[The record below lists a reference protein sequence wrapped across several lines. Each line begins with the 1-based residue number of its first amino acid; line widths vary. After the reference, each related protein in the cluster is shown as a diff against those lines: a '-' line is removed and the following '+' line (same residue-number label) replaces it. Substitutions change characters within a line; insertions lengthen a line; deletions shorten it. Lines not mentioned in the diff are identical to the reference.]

1 MRRGSHLWTC
11 CTLTNPLC
19 ERARTWQLD
28 FYIDVYSRP
37 IRHGFLRLRAASC
50 GREVGVGLGN
60 LQAGRSLA
68 RSFVRCNSL
77 SFPLFFIY
85 LFFFPFLS
93 FFPFFSILF
102 FLFSLPLS
110 LSSCIARPLVSPV
123 AAPLSTVHICFW
135 GVVPVIED
143 RVWILFGFYCDAL
156 SNDGNEHSQS
166 ETGAY
171 RSEEKWAF
179 FGFFSFTIDI
189 RSSVLGLVTLVRDR
203 VKKKK
208 REKKEEEKKLVKFVL
223 AVVADFWKIR
233 KLMEEKWCYKL

>member
-77 SFPLFFIY
+77 SFPPFFIY

-110 LSSCIARPLVSPV
+110 LSSCIARPP
-123 AAPLSTVHICFW
+123 P
-135 GVVPVIED
+135 PP
-143 RVWILFGFYCDAL
+143 
-156 SNDGNEHSQS
+156 
-166 ETGAY
+166 
-171 RSEEKWAF
+171 
-179 FGFFSFTIDI
+179 FSFLPLPR
-189 RSSVLGLVTLVRDR
+189 RSRPCIFAFEGLFR
-203 VKKKK
+203 
-208 REKKEEEKKLVKFVL
+208 
-223 AVVADFWKIR
+223 W
-233 KLMEEKWCYKL
+233 

>member
-77 SFPLFFIY
+77 SFPPFFIY
-85 LFFFPFLS
+85 LFFFPF
-93 FFPFFSILF
+93 FLF
-102 FLFSLPLS
+102 FLFFLFYSSFFPSPSPSLPVS
-110 LSSCIARPLVSPV
+110 LALLPRPSRFSRCR
-123 AAPLSTVHICFW
+123 AAL
-135 GVVPVIED
+135 D
-143 RVWILFGFYCDAL
+143 RAYLLLRGCSGDRRPSVNIVWLLLRRTFERWQRA
-156 SNDGNEHSQS
+156 
-166 ETGAY
+166 
-171 RSEEKWAF
+171 
-179 FGFFSFTIDI
+179 
-189 RSSVLGLVTLVRDR
+189 
-203 VKKKK
+203 
-208 REKKEEEKKLVKFVL
+208 
-223 AVVADFWKIR
+223 
-233 KLMEEKWCYKL
+233 